1 MMGSGRGVAARAAG
15 IPAMAGRAYRRAM
28 AEIVNLRQRRKA
40 LERQQKDL
48 QAAANRVKF
57 GRGRA
62 EKTRDAQEEARRR
75 ALLDGAALDG
85 DKPDGDKLDGDKPG

>member
-1 MMGSGRGVAARAAG
+1 MLGSGRGVAARAAG
-15 IPAMAGRAYRRAM
+15 IPAFAACHYRRPM

-57 GRGRA
+57 GRSRA

-75 ALLDGAALDG
+75 AALDGAAMDEG
-85 DKPDGDKLDGDKPG
+85 RPDGDKPG